1 MNISFAD
8 ITLPL
13 WLVVSQWTLLFALGF
28 LIIVMYRQ
36 VAFLQRLKD
45 GDSEREGLPVGEKAP
60 PFDYMPAN
68 QRTASTRFDPK
79 GAWSLLVFADPTCV
93 SCQGALLA
101 LEHMAPKLRQT
112 MRVLVATSAD
122 PAQINAV
129 DAFRTASV
137 TVSRVPGD
145 VASRLYQ
152 TTVTPFGYV
161 IDPEGKI
168 RAKGIATDEAS
179 IRKIV
184 RKADRNPV
192 NVELTVAS
200 KESMRQA

>member
-1 MNISFAD
+1 MNIPFAD

-45 GDSEREGLPVGEKAP
+45 GGSEREGLPVGEKAP
-60 PFDYMPAN
+60 AFDYLHVN
-68 QRTASTRFDPK
+68 RRSASTRFDPK
-79 GAWSLLVFADPTCV
+79 GTWSLLVFADPTCV

-101 LEHMAPKLRQT
+101 LERMAPKLRQT

-137 TVSRVPGD
+137 DVSHVSGD
-145 VASRLYQ
+145 VASRLYR

-161 IDPEGKI
+161 IDPEGNI
-168 RAKGIATDEAS
+168 RARGVATDEAS

-184 RKADRNPV
+184 RKADHHPV
-192 NVELTVAS
+192 NVELTLS
-200 KESMRQA
+200 

>member
-1 MNISFAD
+1 MNIAD

-45 GDSEREGLPVGEKAP
+45 GGSEREGLPVGEKAP
-60 PFDYMPAN
+60 AFDYMPVN
-68 QRTASTRFDPK
+68 SKSVSSRFDPK
-79 GAWSLLVFADPTCV
+79 GTWSLLVFADPTCV

-101 LEHMAPKLRQT
+101 LERMVPKLGQT
-112 MRVLVATSAD
+112 MRVLVATNAD
-122 PAQINAV
+122 PAQISAV

-137 TVSRVPGD
+137 DISRVPGD
-145 VASRLYQ
+145 VPSKLYQ
-152 TTVTPFGYV
+152 TTITPFGYV

-168 RAKGIATDEAS
+168 RAKGVTTDEAS

-192 NVELTVAS
+192 NVELTVS
-200 KESMRQA
+200 

>member
-1 MNISFAD
+1 
-8 ITLPL
+8 
-13 WLVVSQWTLLFALGF
+13 
-28 LIIVMYRQ
+28 
-36 VAFLQRLKD
+36 
-45 GDSEREGLPVGEKAP
+45 
-60 PFDYMPAN
+60 
-68 QRTASTRFDPK
+68 
-79 GAWSLLVFADPTCV
+79 
-93 SCQGALLA
+93 
-101 LEHMAPKLRQT
+101 MAPKLRQT

-168 RAKGIATDEAS
+168 RARGIATDEAS

-192 NVELTVAS
+192 NVELTIAS
-200 KESMRQA
+200 KESMH